1 MTDLQ
6 IFIGKT
12 IDDKYYFRVRTAG
25 ERVLLTSRE
34 YISLEKCMNEVYGIQ
49 QYTNFALEEEY
60 DRTYGHR
67 YTLIGSWGRMVAI
80 SPNYIH
86 LYGMRDD
93 MAMVRNNVSRATVT
107 DHSALVRFFR
117 RVRIK

>member
-1 MTDLQ
+1 MTQLEV
-6 IFIGKT
+6 FIGKT

-34 YISLEKCMNEVYGIQ
+34 YASLEKCMNEVYGIQ
-49 QYTNFALEEEY
+49 QYTNFAMEEEY

-67 YTLIGSWGRMVAI
+67 YTLIGSWGRMVAT
-80 SPNYIH
+80 SPYYIH
-86 LYGMRDD
+86 LYAMRDD
-93 MAMVRNNVSRATVT
+93 MTTVKTHVGRATVS